1 MRPPKP
7 KLGFHYCTPTTYKQ
21 LPTFSDTDPAI
32 GPRGP
37 CVDATV
43 LPYSQSASGPSSS
56 GSSPL
61 ETPGTDA
68 GAGITNPVAPLRPP
82 SQRESHRAKL
92 QEDELGK
99 LIDYYVEVVD
109 SIGWPRLL
117 QTLRGRGDL
126 QISASALKHHPAAHY
141 LHRLQRHGAPA
152 VLKTKP
158 WSQSTLK
165 ARIKR
170 GSHQSCQAHLQFLRE
185 ELLDFMKKGFWLV
198 LPLRT
203 VRALQKLGHLLG
215 LRVSP
220 MGVVPQRNRRP
231 RLIVDLSFC
240 DINADTINLAPKEAM
255 QFGRTL
261 ECILCQIRHA
271 NPRFGPVH
279 LSKVDLSDGFC
290 RVKLND
296 SAIAKLA
303 VALPC
308 FPDEEQLIALPLVL
322 PMGWVESPPHFCATT
337 ETVADLVNHWPA
349 HIQPGPHPLEEVSQT
364 PPPPEE
370 VGPTAPILTA
380 PDPSPAPAPC
390 AAPDP
395 FPAPA
400 PLARPGPLQP
410 TACPSLVPEPLG
422 PQPPGL
428 VPPLPPALPTTHP
441 GLAPVSQPPARSGT
455 QPDSRPAAQPPVLR
469 PFSKPVRFTDVYVDD
484 FIQGLQGPPLV
495 RLAYLRKLLH
505 CIDAVFRP
513 VDSHDSPLRKQVPS
527 LKKMLAGDSHLSTRK
542 VVLGWVIDTVTQT
555 LELPPHRIERLQEIF
570 ESLRGRTRVSV
581 KLWHKVL
588 GELRSM
594 SIGIPGSRG
603 LFSLLQE
610 GLRHTDRHRI
620 RITPKMRDQLDDFE
634 HLAATVQSRP
644 TELAEIVPDHPIAL
658 GPHDASGAGM
668 GGAWLPAT
676 TDSHIPP
683 LLWRA
688 RFPKHIQDR
697 LVSHSNP
704 HGDITNS
711 DLELAGLL
719 AQQDILAQQV
729 NCRGRTMLPLGDNT
743 PMVSWHH
750 KQSTTTTGPAAYL
763 LRLNSIHQ
771 RHYRYVS
778 KSSYIPGPAN
788 AMADDCSRLWHLS
801 DSQLLA
807 HFNSTYPQDQPWQLV
822 QLRPEMLSSLI
833 SALQKQRP
841 ALDCLL
847 STPPTR
853 TPIGPNGKP
862 LFPRSTAW
870 TPTSTASNHTST
882 FLFSKFL
889 PTDSAT
895 ANSPP
900 AADLSS
906 LNVFRRTHGP
916 SPRKSVWGPSGAKTP
931 ALAST
936 PRCTW
941 N

>member
-7 KLGFHYCTPTTYKQ
+7 KLRFHYCNPTTYKQ
-21 LPTFSDTDPAI
+21 LPTDSDTDPATGPL
-32 GPRGP
+32 GPRL
-37 CVDATV
+37 DASV
-43 LPYSQSASGPSSS
+43 SQPHQSAPNRSSS
-56 GSSPL
+56 GSAPSEP
-61 ETPGTDA
+61 PGTDA
-68 GAGITNPVAPLRPP
+68 AKGLTNTTNPAFVPPRPP
-82 SQRESHRAKL
+82 SQREAHRARL

-99 LIDYYVEVVD
+99 LIDYYVAAVE
-109 SIGWPRLL
+109 SIGWPQLL

-126 QISASALKHHPAAHY
+126 RISARALKRHPAASY
-141 LHRLQRHGAPA
+141 LRRLARHGAPA
-152 VLKTKP
+152 VLKSKP
-158 WSQSTLK
+158 WSHSTLK
-165 ARIKR
+165 QRIAR
-170 GSHQSCQAHLQFLRE
+170 GSHKSCQDHLDFLRE

-198 LPLRT
+198 LPWKT
-203 VRALQKLGHLLG
+203 VRALQDLGHLIG

-231 RLIVDLSFC
+231 RLIVDLSFY
-240 DINADTINLAPKEAM
+240 DVNADTINLAPKEAM
-255 QFGRTL
+255 QFGRAL
-261 ECILCQIRHA
+261 ERILYQIRHA
-271 NPRFGPVH
+271 NPRFGPIY
-279 LSKVDLSDGFC
+279 LSKVDLSDGFY

-303 VALPC
+303 VALPR
-308 FPDEEQLIALPLVL
+308 FPGEDQLIALPLVL
-322 PMGWVESPPHFCATT
+322 PMGWVESPPYFCAVT
-337 ETVADLVNHWPA
+337 ETVADLVNQWPP
-349 HIQPGPHPLEEVSQT
+349 HIQPEPHPLEEVSQT

-370 VGPTAPILTA
+370 EPPTAPITA
-380 PDPSPAPAPC
+380 PDPSLAPAPP
-390 AAPDP
+390 AAPDLLV
-395 FPAPA
+395 APA
-400 PLARPGPLQP
+400 LLAKPVPP
-410 TACPSLVPEPLG
+410 VPPACPSLPEPLLG
-422 PQPPGL
+422 PPGL
-428 VPPLPPALPTTHP
+428 VPSLPPARSPTPP
-441 GLAPVSQPPARSGT
+441 GLGPVSQPPARPGT

-469 PFSKPVRFTDVYVDD
+469 PFSKPVRFTDIYVDD
-484 FIQGLQGPPLV
+484 FIQGLQGPPHV
-495 RLAYLRKLLH
+495 RLAYLRRLLH

-513 VDSHDSPLRKQVPS
+513 VDSLDSPLRKQVPS

-542 VVLGWVIDTVTQT
+542 VVLGWVLDTVTQT
-555 LELPPHRIERLQEIF
+555 LELPPHRIQRLQDIF
-570 ESLRGRTRVSV
+570 ESLRGKTRVPV

-588 GELRSM
+588 GELRSV

-620 RITPKMRDQLDDFE
+620 RITPEMRDQLDDFE

-658 GPHDASGAGM
+658 GPHDASGTGM

-676 TDSHIPP
+676 TDSNLSPII
-683 LLWRA
+683 WRA
-688 RFPKHIQDR
+688 KFPTHIQER
-697 LVSHSNP
+697 LVSYSNP

-711 DLELAGLL
+711 DLEMAGLL

-778 KSSYIPGPAN
+778 KSGYIPGSAN
-788 AMADDCSRLWHLS
+788 AMADDCSRLWHLT

-807 HFNSTYPQDQPWQLV
+807 HFNSTYPQAQPWQIV

-833 SALQKQRP
+833 SALQRQRP
-841 ALDCLL
+841 ALDSLL
-847 STPPTR
+847 SRPPTK

-882 FLFSKFL
+882 FLFSKYL
-889 PTDSAT
+889 PTDYDT
-895 ANSPP
+895 ANLPP
-900 AADLSS
+900 AGDLSS
-906 LNVFRRTHGP
+906 LNVFRHTYGP
-916 SPRKSVWGPSGAKTP
+916 SPRKSVWGPNGV
-931 ALAST
+931 
-936 PRCTW
+936 
-941 N
+941 

>member
-1 MRPPKP
+1 M
-7 KLGFHYCTPTTYKQ
+7 
-21 LPTFSDTDPAI
+21 
-32 GPRGP
+32 
-37 CVDATV
+37 
-43 LPYSQSASGPSSS
+43 
-56 GSSPL
+56 
-61 ETPGTDA
+61 
-68 GAGITNPVAPLRPP
+68 
-82 SQRESHRAKL
+82 
-92 QEDELGK
+92 QEDELGE
-99 LIDYYVEVVD
+99 LIDYYVAAVD
-109 SIGWPRLL
+109 SVGWPRLL
-117 QTLRGRGDL
+117 QALRGRGDL
-126 QISASALKHHPAAHY
+126 HISAHALKHHPAASY
-141 LHRLQRHGAPA
+141 LRRLQRHGAPA

-165 ARIKR
+165 SRIKR
-170 GSHQSCQAHLQFLRE
+170 GSHQSCQDHLQFLRE
-185 ELLDFMKKGFWLV
+185 ELLDFMQKGFWLV
-198 LPLRT
+198 LPWKT

-231 RLIVDLSFC
+231 RLIVDLSFY
-240 DINADTINLAPKEAM
+240 DINADTVNLAPKEAM

-261 ECILCQIRHA
+261 ERILYQIRHS
-271 NPRFGPVH
+271 NPRFGPVY
-279 LSKVDLSDGFC
+279 LSKVDLSDGFY

-303 VALPC
+303 VALPR
-308 FPDEEQLIALPLVL
+308 FPGEDQLIALPLVL
-322 PMGWVESPPHFCATT
+322 PMGWVESPPYFCAVT
-337 ETVADLVNHWPA
+337 ETVADLVNQWPA
-349 HIQPGPHPLEEVSQT
+349 HIQPAPHPLEEVSQT
-364 PPPPEE
+364 PPPLEE
-370 VGPTAPILTA
+370 EGPLSLPTA
-380 PDPSPAPAPC
+380 APAPSLAPAPS

-395 FPAPA
+395 TLAPA
-400 PLARPGPLQP
+400 PLAKPGPLQP
-410 TACPSLVPEPLG
+410 SACPSLSPSPEPASRPQATEPLLG
-422 PQPPGL
+422 PPGL
-428 VPPLPPALPTTHP
+428 VPPEPPAHSPTRP

-455 QPDSRPAAQPPVLR
+455 QPSSRPAAQPPVLR
-469 PFSKPVRFTDVYVDD
+469 PFAKPVRFTDIYVDD
-484 FIQGLQGPPLV
+484 FIQGLQGPPSV
-495 RLAYLRKLLH
+495 RLAYLRRLLH

-513 VDSHDSPLRKQVPS
+513 VDSQDSPLRKQVPS

-542 VVLGWVIDTVTQT
+542 VVLGWVLDTVSQT
-555 LELPPHRIERLQEIF
+555 LELPPHRIQRLQEIF
-570 ESLRGRTRVSV
+570 DSLRGRTRVSV

-620 RITPKMRDQLDDFE
+620 RITPEMRDQLDDFE
-634 HLAATVQSRP
+634 HLASTVRSRP

-658 GPHDASGAGM
+658 GPHDASGTGM
-668 GGAWLPAT
+668 GGVWLPAT
-676 TDSHIPP
+676 TDSHLPP
-683 LLWRA
+683 ILWRA
-688 RFPKHIQDR
+688 RFPDHIQAR

-778 KSSYIPGPAN
+778 KSGYLPGPAN
-788 AMADDCSRLWHLS
+788 AMADDCSRLWHLT

-807 HFNSTYPQDQPWQLV
+807 HFNSAYPQALPWQIV

-833 SALQKQRP
+833 SALQRQRP
-841 ALDCLL
+841 ELDSLL
-847 STPPTR
+847 SNPPTK

-870 TPTSTASNHTST
+870 TPTSTASNRTST
-882 FLFSKFL
+882 FLFSKYL
-889 PTDSAT
+889 PIDSAT
-895 ANSPP
+895 ANSQP

-906 LNVFRRTHGP
+906 LNVFRPTYGP
-916 SPRKSVWGPSGAKTP
+916 SPRKSVWGPNGA
-931 ALAST
+931 
-936 PRCTW
+936 
-941 N
+941 